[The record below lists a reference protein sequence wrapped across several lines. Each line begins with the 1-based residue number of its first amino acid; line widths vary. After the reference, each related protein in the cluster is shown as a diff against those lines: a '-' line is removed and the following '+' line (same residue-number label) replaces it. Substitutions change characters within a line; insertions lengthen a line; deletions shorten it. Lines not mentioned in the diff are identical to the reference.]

1 MRLRDCAPQ
10 AAKAGEMAWLGVAK
24 LIDQALMNEAGADF
38 VVTSLD
44 DVMVKALTYSR
55 LDQATIR

>member
-1 MRLRDCAPQ
+1 
-10 AAKAGEMAWLGVAK
+10 MAWLGVAK
-24 LIDQALMNEAGADF
+24 VIDQALMNEAGADF

-55 LDQATIR
+55 LDRTIIR